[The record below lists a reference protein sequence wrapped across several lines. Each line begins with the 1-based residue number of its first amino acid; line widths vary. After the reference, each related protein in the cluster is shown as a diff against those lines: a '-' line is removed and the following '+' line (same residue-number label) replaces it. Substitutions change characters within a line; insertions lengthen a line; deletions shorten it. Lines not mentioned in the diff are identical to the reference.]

1 MKSIVR
7 VLLSVTLTLAAAT
20 GIFAQDAK
28 RDNKTEHERKGKNK
42 KEGLAMSIQENVNV
56 MREIFSAIE
65 RRDER
70 RCLELLH
77 PDFEIHWP
85 PSLPYDGTSR
95 GLKHGEP
102 TWTETWIP
110 LQPTEAERRMN
121 PGVVAAGEDEVV
133 VLWRQRGVTPA
144 GDRFDG
150 EVLGLYRLREG
161 KLARAQMFYFD
172 TAALIS
178 FLSKAREQATATKQ

>member
-1 MKSIVR
+1 MKSIMR
-7 VLLSVTLTLAAAT
+7 LLLRVTLTLAAAAV
-20 GIFAQDAK
+20 FAQDAK
-28 RDNKTEHERKGKNK
+28 RDYKTEHERKGKNNNERAAMNI
-42 KEGLAMSIQENVNV
+42 KENINVV
-56 MREIFSAIE
+56 REIFSAIE

-70 RCLELLH
+70 RFLELLH
-77 PDFEIHWP
+77 SDFEIHWP
-85 PSLPYDGTSR
+85 PSLPYGGTSR
-95 GLKHGEP
+95 GPKHGEP
-102 TWTETWIP
+102 TWIETWIP

-121 PGVVAAGEDEVV
+121 PRVVAAGEDEVV

-150 EVLGLYRLREG
+150 EVLGLYQLREG

-172 TAALIS
+172 TAALVR